1 MRKRTSSSRGSG
13 VSEYKVELS
22 GDAQDDVLSIRDY
35 IRDVLLNQSAAFK
48 FVSDTEKAALSF
60 EKFPYSHM
68 VRPGSK
74 LFGGLEKR
82 QFFYRDNYVMFYV
95 IMEETKLVRVIK
107 VAYAPSDLSDE

>member
-1 MRKRTSSSRGSG
+1 MN
-13 VSEYKVELS
+13 EYTVELS
-22 GDAQDDVLSIRDY
+22 GDAQDDVVSIRNY
-35 IRDVLLNQSAAFK
+35 IRDILLNPSAASK
-48 FVSDTEKAALSF
+48 FISDTEKAALSL

-107 VAYAPSDLSDE
+107 VAYTPSDLSDE

>member
-1 MRKRTSSSRGSG
+1 M
-13 VSEYKVELS
+13 SEYTVELS
-22 GDAQDDVLSIRDY
+22 GDAQDDVVSIRDY
-35 IRDVLLNQSAAFK
+35 IRDVLLNQSAASK
-48 FVSDTEKAALSF
+48 FVSDTEKAALSL

-95 IMEETKLVRVIK
+95 IIEELELVRVIK
-107 VAYAPSDLSDE
+107 IAYAPSDLSDE